1 MLSTDPAEAG
11 QSPMSKLGR
20 RVVAAAQA
28 ALARQGFVCFLD
40 VLTGIGW
47 VPAGL
52 VTGWRQGRTEH
63 LEAVAAV
70 SPTRLVD
77 ALAAFHRF
85 TRSAHLTPNEVAYL
99 AATRDHRP
107 LRFTADGNPA
117 TEHAYRTH
125 WTPPE
130 LPELQRERLT
140 ARHSRPPDLVVVR
153 PLDSFTCAVC
163 GATDADLLTMDDAG
177 PLCLACADLDH
188 LVFLPAGDAALTRRA
203 KQASR
208 LSAVVV
214 RFSRS
219 RKRYERQGLLVE
231 DAALDQAEQQCL
243 SDEAARARRRE
254 RDRERRADD
263 DVQFQAQLAAEIRRL
278 FPACPA
284 ARAAAIAR
292 HAATR
297 SSGRVGRTA
306 AARALDTDAVTSAVV
321 ASVRHEDTRYDTLLM
336 SGVPRADARAQVR
349 TDIDQVL
356 DVWRG

>member
-1 MLSTDPAEAG
+1 MLSTNPITASQG
-11 QSPMSKLGR
+11 LMSKLER

-28 ALARQGFVCFLD
+28 ALAQQRFVCPLD

-47 VPAGL
+47 LPAGR
-52 VTGWRQGRTEH
+52 VTDWQRGRVEH

-70 SPTRLVD
+70 PPQRLAT
-77 ALAAFHRF
+77 ALATFH
-85 TRSAHLTPNEVAYL
+85 
-99 AATRDHRP
+99 
-107 LRFTADGNPA
+107 RFTADGDPA
-117 TEHAYRTH
+117 TERAYRTH

-130 LPELQRERLT
+130 LPEPQRERLT
-140 ARHSRPPDLVVVR
+140 ARQSRPPDLVVIR
-153 PLDSFTCAVC
+153 PLDAFTCAGC

-231 DAALDQAEQQCL
+231 DGALEQAERQCL

-254 RDRERRADD
+254 RDRERCASRRRR
-263 DVQFQAQLAAEIRRL
+263 ERRL
-278 FPACPA
+278 
-284 ARAAAIAR
+284 
-292 HAATR
+292 
-297 SSGRVGRTA
+297 G
-306 AARALDTDAVTSAVV
+306 
-321 ASVRHEDTRYDTLLM
+321 
-336 SGVPRADARAQVR
+336 
-349 TDIDQVL
+349 
-356 DVWRG
+356 